1 MPLERHCGEQD
12 LHGCRLSSPTQRSH
26 YSVTIAR
33 SLTVEQWVLQECCA
47 QRTLATR
54 RRMVKAAYELFC
66 THGYIGTTM
75 AAVASR
81 AGVAAP
87 TVYYTF
93 ATKAALLDEALGA
106 AIVGFDRWREPP
118 GLTEGMAEILPWHSW
133 WNTLLAAPT
142 SAEALTVFVTNGCGI
157 LARVAPL
164 MAAMHGRRRRPRSS
178 RVRRAERQE
187 PRRRVRRH
195 PEGRRRQAARTT
207 RRNPPRPGNRY
218 RQRPVQPGGLP
229 SILCPRLDATP
240 LQRLFRLCSL
250 CPTAASSLPL

>member
-1 MPLERHCGEQD
+1 MR
-12 LHGCRLSSPTQRSH
+12 
-26 YSVTIAR
+26 
-33 SLTVEQWVLQECCA
+33 A

-164 MAAMHGRRRRPRSS
+164 MAAMHGSAGDPEAAGFVARNDKNRADAYRDIL
-178 RVRRAERQE
+178 RVVAAKPPGLRAEIPLDQATDIVSVLFSPEVYQAFSARGWT
-187 PRRRVRRH
+187 RH
-195 PEGRRRQAARTT
+195 HC
-207 RRNPPRPGNRY
+207 RNFFVSALSAQLLLHHCR
-218 RQRPVQPGGLP
+218 
-229 SILCPRLDATP
+229 SK
-240 LQRLFRLCSL
+240 
-250 CPTAASSLPL
+250 